1 MATTKYRTVPLDTDR
16 MPPGIPYIVGNEAA
30 ERFSFYGMKA
40 ILAVFM
46 TGHLLDTTG
55 QLDTMSKE
63 ESLVWIHMFVA
74 ATYGFPLLG
83 AVVSDALWGKYR
95 TIVRLSIVYC
105 LGHLALALDDTRVG
119 LFIGLSLIAIGAGGI
134 KPCVSAH
141 VGDQFGAKNEGFL
154 PRVFSWFYFS
164 INFGA
169 VLAQALTPLLLEHF
183 GPHVAFGVPGVLM
196 AIATLSFWAGRKKFT
211 HIQPTGKRFFR
222 ESISREG
229 LAALGKL
236 AIIYVFVAMFW
247 ALFDQTASAWV
258 LQAKELDPHFLGFEW
273 LPAQPQAANPILVL
287 AFIPLFSYGVYPTMD
302 KVFKLTPLRKI
313 SIGLFVTVFAFL
325 IPAHVENLLAAGN
338 KPSIGWQFV
347 AYVILT
353 AAEIMVSITC
363 LEFSYTQ
370 APKKMKSLVMGLF
383 LFSVTLGN
391 LFTAGVNEII
401 QNPDGSSKLAGAD
414 YYYFFSGAMLLTA
427 VLFVPVA
434 MRYKERRYI
443 FGDDGGDVPAT
454 PQPAGSQ

>member
-1 MATTKYRTVPLDTDR
+1 
-16 MPPGIPYIVGNEAA
+16 
-30 ERFSFYGMKA
+30 MKA

-46 TGHLLDTTG
+46 TGHLMNADGELA
-55 QLDTMSKE
+55 TMTKE

-83 AVVSDALWGKYR
+83 AVVADALWGKYQ
-95 TIVRLSIVYC
+95 TIIRLSIVYC
-105 LGHLALALDDTRVG
+105 LGHLALALDETRIG
-119 LFIGLSLIAIGAGGI
+119 LFVGLSLIAIGAGGI

-141 VGDQFGAKNEGFL
+141 VGDQFGTKNEGFL

-169 VLAQALTPLLLEHF
+169 VIAQGLTPLLLKHM

-196 AIATLSFWAGRKKFT
+196 AVATVCFWAGRNKFA

-222 ESISREG
+222 ETFSREG
-229 LAALGKL
+229 LGALGKL
-236 AIIYVFVAMFW
+236 VIIYVFVAMFW

-258 LQAKELDPHFLGFEW
+258 LQAKELDPMFLGVEW

-287 AFIPLFSYGVYPTMD
+287 AFIPLFSYVLYPAID
-302 KVFKLTPLRKI
+302 KVFKLSPLRKI
-313 SIGLFVTVFAFL
+313 SIGLFITVFAFL
-325 IPAHVENLLAAGN
+325 IPAHVETLLASGD
-338 KPSIGWQFV
+338 KPSIGWQFI

-391 LFTAGVNEII
+391 LFTAGVNQII
-401 QNPDGSSKLAGAD
+401 QNPDGTSKLAGAD
-414 YYYFFSGAMLLTA
+414 YYYFFSGTMLLTA

-443 FGDDGGDVPAT
+443 FGDEGGDAP
-454 PQPAGSQ
+454 PSREPAGS